1 MIHRAALLI
10 VTCATLAWAPA
21 LQAGAPSTSPVPQ
34 ARPASASASQDAAP
48 AAARAP
54 APLELAAAQV
64 APPPRPSLPA
74 TVADAA
80 DANAAA
86 ADRPATGGAGPDG
99 ADVAAATPAPTDAD
113 VPTLATSAPRSLP
126 RILPQARP
134 AGLAPAVVARAAGQG
149 RAAAAVVVAAAASSP
164 ATPLP
169 RPASLARATPP
180 AQTVAARAATAPAA
194 SRLAVATSR
203 LPRPRSETDR
213 LRHLRR
219 VSAAAAV
226 RTQPAPS
233 VATGRASGN
242 LCGVAGIEGQSIP
255 AVTSNVRGCGIE
267 NPVRVTAVDG
277 VALSRAAVLHCDAAR
292 ALHQWVRQ
300 GLKPNVGTMGGGVAE
315 LRVAAHYVCR
325 TRNHRPN
332 APVSE
337 HGRGRAID
345 ISAIRLRNG
354 EVMTIL
360 RDWRSARYGPIL
372 RAAHRAA
379 CGTFT
384 TTLGPGSDGFHE
396 DHLHFDVALRRGV
409 GPICR

>member
-1 MIHRAALLI
+1 MILRAALLI
-10 VTCATLAWAPA
+10 VTCATLWSAPA

-34 ARPASASASQDAAP
+34 ARPASASQDSAP
-48 AAARAP
+48 AAARVG
-54 APLELAAAQV
+54 APLRLAAARV

-74 TVADAA
+74 TVADVA
-80 DANAAA
+80 DAGAAA
-86 ADRPATGGAGPDG
+86 AERAATEGRGPEG
-99 ADVAAATPAPTDAD
+99 ADVAAATPAPPA
-113 VPTLATSAPRSLP
+113 PTVATSAPRTLP
-126 RILPQARP
+126 HILPQKRP
-134 AGLAPAVVARAAGQG
+134 AGLAPAIAPPAAGQG
-149 RAAAAVVVAAAASSP
+149 GDAAAVVVAAAASSP
-164 ATPLP
+164 AKPRP

-180 AQTVAARAATAPAA
+180 AHTVAARAAAAPAA

-255 AVTSNVRGCGIE
+255 AVTSNVRGCGIQ

-337 HGRGRAID
+337 HGKGRAID